1 MAATFILNTDCINQA
16 ATKRQGKD
24 VGEIHLRG
32 VITFDASYPTG
43 GETITT
49 AIINAGLAADGQITA
64 LKRVIPSGRNY
75 SAGTHFGLWNDTDE
89 KLLLFV
95 EDGTSGVSAQVANTT
110 DVSTVAIPVTVICS
124 PPI

>member
-1 MAATFILNTDCINQA
+1 MAATFTLHSDCINQA

-32 VITFDASYPTG
+32 LITFDASYPTG

-64 LKRVIPSGRNY
+64 LKRIIPRGRNY

-95 EDGTSGVSAQVANTT
+95 EDGTSGVCAQVANAT
-110 DVSTVAIPVTVICS
+110 DVATVAIPVTVICS